1 MEGGVLVWL
10 GLLLVFLGFILIF
23 AGLVFEAAKSGGGV
37 EGGGVVIIGPIPIV
51 FGTSGRAALLAAVLG
66 VVLMVLAIAFYLLGR
81 SGG

>member
-23 AGLVFEAAKSGGGV
+23 AGLVFEAIGSGGRV

-66 VVLMVLAIAFYLLGR
+66 VVLMVLAIAFYLIGR